1 MADKYRVL
9 VAAGGTGG
17 HIFPAISIADA
28 LRELNPDVEIEFVG
42 TRDRMEWIVVPNAG
56 YKINNIWIS
65 GFHRRLTMKNILFP
79 VKLTVSLLQSRSI
92 LRRFRPDVVVA
103 CGGFVA
109 GPAGWVAGKMKI
121 PVVLQ
126 EQNSFPGV
134 TNRLLAKKAQIIFT
148 AFQQAEHY
156 FPKDKIRLMGNP
168 TRKSLLKADK
178 KKGFDR
184 FGFNENKPTLLVMG
198 GSGGARALNDAM
210 LKNLDALHDKLGLQI
225 IWQCGTRYYDDLKV
239 RVNSKKYANLRLLS
253 FLDHMAEAYAV
264 SDLVISRAGA
274 ISCAELT
281 MIGKPSIL
289 IPSPNVAGDHQT
301 KNAMALADNGATILL
316 KDKELNQRLYKEIED
331 LYKNP
336 EKLNEISAAAKNMA
350 MPDAA
355 KHIAEEIITLI
366 EKNYKRTGKE

>member
-28 LRELNPDVEIEFVG
+28 LRELNPDSEIEFVG

-65 GFHRRLTMKNILFP
+65 GFHRRLTMKNLLFP

-134 TNRLLAKKAQIIFT
+134 TNRLLAKNAQIIFT
-148 AFQQAEHY
+148 AFQQAENY
-156 FPKDKIRLMGNP
+156 FPKKKIKLMGNP
-168 TRKSLLKADK
+168 TRKSLLRADK
-178 KKGFDR
+178 NKGFER
-184 FGFNENKPTLLVMG
+184 FGFKEGKPTLLVMG

-239 RVNSKKYANLRLLS
+239 RVNSNRYANLRLLS
-253 FLDHMAEAYAV
+253 FLDHMAEAYVV

-336 EKLNEISAAAKNMA
+336 EKLKKISTAAKNMA

-355 KHIAEEIITLI
+355 KHIAKEIITLI
-366 EKNYKRTGKE
+366 EKNYKKTGVE